1 MSKSVINI
9 ILIVVFCGL
18 TIVSGLAWINNIS
31 IAAEWYR
38 DIEEGKIYK
47 IVSNEK
53 ELKKAEDQN
62 IKAKIYHGLMPQ
74 LARVSSVDMSTVTTF
89 IPFLGFLLMT
99 IALIKITSWGFVT
112 PKIISEHFPFFR
124 HYDRRMVIL
133 GLAGTFWGIIM
144 LGYYPV
150 KVEMSHLMLCIHTAM
165 FSTLVAVLWVFFI
178 AMPGREVMV
187 WWLEK
192 CTGLKVGLEKDIT
205 AAFEEFGRTSTE
217 VAHCLKASKEE
228 INSFNEQMSK
238 AKIGFK
244 ETLETLNLFKEKTG
258 VDVLESLEETYKNV
272 GASLEKIIKGL
283 ESQKEFQ
290 KQVVEQQQELIEQNQ
305 GVISQYEEELLKNTK
320 QQKEAEERERT
331 LIQQNSAFVVQLGRV
346 KSVFKDLLRSLEQI

>member
-38 DIEEGKIYK
+38 DLEEGKIYK
-47 IVSNEK
+47 IVSDES

-62 IKAKIYHGLMPQ
+62 IEAKIYHGPMPQ
-74 LARVSSVDMSTVTTF
+74 LARVSSVDISTVTTF
-89 IPFLGFLLMT
+89 IPFLGFLLVT
-99 IALIKITSWGFVT
+99 IALIKITFWGFVT

-178 AMPGREVMV
+178 AMPCREVMV

-205 AAFEEFGRTSTE
+205 AAFEEFGKTSTE
-217 VAHCLKASKEE
+217 VAHSLKASKEE
-228 INSFNEQMSK
+228 INSFKDQMSK
-238 AKIGFK
+238 AKMELK
-244 ETLETLNLFKEKTG
+244 ETFKILNLFREKTG

-272 GASLEKIIKGL
+272 GASLEKITKGL
-283 ESQKEFQ
+283 ESQERFQ
-290 KQVVEQQQELIEQNQ
+290 KQVVEQQQGLIEQNQ
-305 GVISQYEEELLKNTK
+305 GVINQYREELLKNTE
-320 QQKEAEERERT
+320 QREEAEKRERT
-331 LIQQNSAFVVQLGRV
+331 LIQQNSALVVQLDQV
-346 KSVFKDLLRSLEQI
+346 KSAFKDLSRIFE